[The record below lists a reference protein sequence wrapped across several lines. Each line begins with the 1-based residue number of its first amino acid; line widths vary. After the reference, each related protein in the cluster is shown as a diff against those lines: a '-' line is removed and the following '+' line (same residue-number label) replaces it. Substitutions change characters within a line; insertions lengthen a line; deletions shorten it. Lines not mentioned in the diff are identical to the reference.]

1 MKAFKNN
8 ADILK
13 YSQKLNNLND
23 DNLFLIASSYEAEV
37 FEKKVF
43 TINSI
48 INKIKNISKEDF
60 IEFDK
65 QINEML
71 IKKDKKELVKKNN
84 AEPEILISDRIFL
97 YSLQM

>member
-43 TINSI
+43 TINT
-48 INKIKNISKEDF
+48 
-60 IEFDK
+60 
-65 QINEML
+65 
-71 IKKDKKELVKKNN
+71 
-84 AEPEILISDRIFL
+84 
-97 YSLQM
+97 